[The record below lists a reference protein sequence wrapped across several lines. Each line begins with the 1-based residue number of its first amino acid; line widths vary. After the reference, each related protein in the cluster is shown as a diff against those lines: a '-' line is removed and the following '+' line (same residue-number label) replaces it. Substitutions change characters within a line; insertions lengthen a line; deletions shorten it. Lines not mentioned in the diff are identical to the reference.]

1 MGTNARDELWF
12 VPGFRELAT
21 ASDVLAATV
30 EASHMLPAD
39 RLGDLLRQA
48 GLAIGAIDVSMW
60 VIDYGQVTLVPV
72 DDGGDRRPDGTNV
85 VLDVAS
91 TTAGRA
97 FARAHPIESD
107 EPDPHRWI
115 PLIDGTERLGV
126 LRFAFP
132 ERLTAQNRRDADAL
146 AALAGE
152 LLVGKRDHTD
162 RYALRRRRQEL
173 NLAAEM
179 QWQQLP
185 PLESSMP
192 SAEVAGFVEP
202 AYGVGGDGFDYSLN
216 GDVLDL
222 VIYDAVGHGLHAA
235 LLSTLT
241 IAALRHAR
249 RCQLDLDE
257 RFQAADAAIRTDFG
271 GDFVTAQVAQ
281 LSTSTGTIT
290 WANAGHPPPLLIR
303 DGGVVAELHCRPRP
317 PLGLVDLQTAP
328 TATERVQLQ
337 PRDRV
342 LFYTDGLV
350 EGGRRGGSRFGL
362 DRLADLLR
370 RTAAEGLGC
379 AETIRRLGHSVLEHA
394 AFELHDDAT
403 MLLIEWRALPD
414 R

>member
-1 MGTNARDELWF
+1 MGKDTGDELRF
-12 VPGFRELAT
+12 VPGFRELAS

-48 GLAIGAIDVSMW
+48 GLAIGATDVSMW
-60 VIDYGQVTLVPV
+60 VIDYGQVTLVPT
-72 DDGGDRRPDGTNV
+72 DDGGRAPDGTNV
-85 VLDVAS
+85 VLDVAT

-152 LLVGKRDHTD
+152 LLVGKREHTD
-162 RYALRRRRQEL
+162 RYALRRRREDL

-249 RCQLDLDE
+249 RCQLDLDG
-257 RFQAADAAIRTDFG
+257 RLQAADEAISTDFG

-281 LSTSTGTIT
+281 LSTSRGSIT
-290 WANAGHPPPLLIR
+290 WANAGHPPPILIR
-303 DGGVVAELHCRPRP
+303 DGGVVAELQCRPRP
-317 PLGLVDLQTAP
+317 PLGLQELQTTT
-328 TATERVQLQ
+328 TATATVQLQ

-350 EGGRRGGSRFGL
+350 EGGRRGGSRFGF

-370 RTAAEGLGC
+370 RTDAEGLGC
-379 AETIRRLGHSVLEHA
+379 AETVRRLGHSVLEHA

-403 MLLIEWRALPD
+403 MLLVEWRGLPD

>member
-1 MGTNARDELWF
+1 
-12 VPGFRELAT
+12 
-21 ASDVLAATV
+21 
-30 EASHMLPAD
+30 
-39 RLGDLLRQA
+39 
-48 GLAIGAIDVSMW
+48 
-60 VIDYGQVTLVPV
+60 
-72 DDGGDRRPDGTNV
+72 
-85 VLDVAS
+85 VLDVVS
-91 TTAGRA
+91 TTTAGRA
-97 FARAHPIESD
+97 FARALPIESD

-132 ERLTAQNRRDADAL
+132 QRLTLQNRRDADAL

-152 LLVGKRDHTD
+152 LLVGKREHTD
-162 RYALRRRRQEL
+162 HYAVRRRREDL

-202 AYGVGGDGFDYSLN
+202 AYAVGGDGFDHSLN

-241 IAALRHAR
+241 MAALRHAR
-249 RCQLDLDE
+249 RCQLDLDG
-257 RFQAADAAIRTDFG
+257 RLNAADEAISTDFG

-281 LSTSTGTIT
+281 LSTSSGSIT
-290 WANAGHPPPLLIR
+290 WANAGHPPPVLIR

-317 PLGLVDLQTAP
+317 PLGLHDLQTTP
-328 TATERVQLQ
+328 TATETVQLQ

-350 EGGRRGGSRFGL
+350 EGGRRGGSRFGF

-370 RTAAEGLGC
+370 RTNAEELGC

-394 AFELHDDAT
+394 SFELHDDAT
-403 MLLIEWRALPD
+403 MLLVEWRGLPE